1 MRVLLA
7 PDCFGGTLTA
17 AQAAEAMAA
26 GWRAARP
33 GDELVLVPLSDGGP
47 GFLDC
52 LPGERHLVVV
62 QGPLGD
68 PVPAAFLLAGDT
80 AWVESAQACGL
91 HLTDRRDPTTTT
103 SYGVGQLVQAAVEL
117 GARRVVVGLG
127 GSATNDGGAGL
138 LAALGLQALDGSG
151 APVPPGG
158 LALARAARL
167 TGTPV
172 LTGIPVLTGTPMLTG
187 TSVLTGSFLL
197 DGVELVAATDVDAPL
212 LGPYG
217 ATAQFGPQKGAT
229 PQQVRE
235 LEVALAHW
243 VDLVERHLQ
252 VQVRHLPGAGA
263 AGGLGAALFAL
274 GATRVPGLQLVAGA
288 LGLASQ
294 VASADLVVTGEG
306 AFDATSLSGK
316 VVSGVAEA
324 AQQEAVPCLVIAG
337 RVEVG
342 YRQAAAAGVEATYD
356 LTELTGERALADPRG
371 ALQEVAHRVAC
382 QWSR

>member
-7 PDCFGGTLTA
+7 PDCFGGSLTA

-33 GDELVLVPLSDGGP
+33 GDELALVPLSDGGP

-52 LPGERHLVVV
+52 LPGERHLAVV
-62 QGPLGD
+62 QGPLGE

-91 HLTDRRDPTTTT
+91 HLTDRRDPTLTT
-103 SYGVGQLVQAAVEL
+103 SFGVGQLVEAAVEL
-117 GARRVVVGLG
+117 GARRIVVGLG

-151 APVPPGG
+151 APLPPGG

-172 LTGIPVLTGTPMLTG
+172 LTATPVLTGTPVPTG
-187 TSVLTGSFLL
+187 LSLF
-197 DGVELVAATDVDAPL
+197 DGVALVAATDVDAPL

-229 PQQVRE
+229 RQQVRE
-235 LEVALAHW
+235 LEAALAHW
-243 VDLVERHLQ
+243 MDIVERHLG
-252 VQVRHLPGAGA
+252 VQVRDLPGAGA
-263 AGGLGAALFAL
+263 AGGLGAALLAL

-288 LGLASQ
+288 VGLAAQ

-306 AFDATSLSGK
+306 AFDATSLRGK

-324 AQQEAVPCLVIAG
+324 ALQEAIPCLVIAG

-342 YRQAAAAGVEATYD
+342 HRQAAAAGVEATYD
-356 LTELTGERALADPRG
+356 LTELTGERALADPQG
-371 ALQEVAHRVAC
+371 ALQEVGHRVAC

>member
-127 GSATNDGGAGL
+127 GTATNDGGAGL

-167 TGTPV
+167 TGTP
-172 LTGIPVLTGTPMLTG
+172 
-187 TSVLTGSFLL
+187 VLTGSFLL

-243 VDLVERHLQ
+243 VHLVERHLR

-263 AGGLGAALFAL
+263 AGGLGAALLAL

-324 AQQEAVPCLVIAG
+324 TQQEAVPCLVIAG